1 MSHVY
6 QNCQRADWMNEK
18 SKHCSDEHF
27 QELSKTHRD
36 STRILHHRTAKKN
49 LADDVKEKNF
59 SVTAVEITVNL
70 DFRVEYE

>member
-1 MSHVY
+1 
-6 QNCQRADWMNEK
+6 MNEK

-27 QELSKTHRD
+27 QLLSKTHRD
-36 STRILHHRTAKKN
+36 SRISHNRTAKKN
-49 LADDVKEKNF
+49 VADNVKEKNF

>member
-1 MSHVY
+1 
-6 QNCQRADWMNEK
+6 MNEK

-27 QELSKTHRD
+27 QLLSKTHGD
-36 STRILHHRTAKKN
+36 SRILHNRTAKKN
-49 LADDVKEKNF
+49 LADNMKEKNF